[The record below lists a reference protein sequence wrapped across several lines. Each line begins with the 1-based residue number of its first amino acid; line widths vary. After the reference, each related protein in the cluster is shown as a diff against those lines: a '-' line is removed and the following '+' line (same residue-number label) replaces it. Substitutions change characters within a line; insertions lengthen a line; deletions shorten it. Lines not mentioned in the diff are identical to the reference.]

1 MPSSK
6 SKPRK
11 TPIATKEQAAE
22 RYALMDNAI
31 RAGGYRIDELES
43 ALGMYMMGF
52 HYGWKV
58 LQLIH
63 SKKTIKK
70 YETLLGIKITEV
82 FDEFG
87 PDADRT
93 NAYALIQAASN
104 FWKLVS
110 GDDKPALPIDK
121 RELAE

>member
-1 MPSSK
+1 MP
-6 SKPRK
+6 KPRK
-11 TPIATKEQAAE
+11 TPIATKDQAAE

-43 ALGMYMMGF
+43 ALGMYMIGF

-58 LQLIH
+58 LHLIH

-93 NAYALIQAASN
+93 NAYTLIQAASN

-110 GDDKPALPIDK
+110 GDDKPALAIDK